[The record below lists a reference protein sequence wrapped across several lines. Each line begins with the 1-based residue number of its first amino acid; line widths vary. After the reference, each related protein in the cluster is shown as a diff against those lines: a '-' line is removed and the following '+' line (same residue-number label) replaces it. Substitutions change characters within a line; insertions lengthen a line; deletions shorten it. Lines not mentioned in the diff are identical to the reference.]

1 MIQCH
6 RCGRWFRDSEL
17 TTAGVPVHECVEQIH
32 LPALAHL
39 DRQVAELVGA
49 MRCTTD
55 LLESVHRQAATPL
68 DRLLDERIEAN
79 RALLVPFGEVKD
91 ENESG
96 N

>member
-6 RCGRWFRDSEL
+6 RCGRWFRDEDQ
-17 TTAGVPVHECVEQIH
+17 TTAGVPAHECVEQMH

-39 DRQVAELVGA
+39 DRQFAELVGA

-55 LLESVHRQAATPL
+55 LLESLRRQTETPL
-68 DRLLDERIEAN
+68 DRLLAERLERN
-79 RALLVPFGEVKD
+79 RALLAPFVEVRS
-91 ENESG
+91 EEGG